1 MPWQTSNPMDGL
13 SDRLGKNLRQLR
25 EARGLTQ
32 GQMAKTAGLPRAT
45 WSHLESGAGNPTL
58 AVLAQVADAL
68 QVTLE
73 ELVAT
78 PRAALV
84 RYPKGTLPVKN
95 RGGAVVHKLLPDPL
109 PGMEIDRI
117 EIAPR
122 AKMVGIPHT
131 PGTREFLTCEC
142 GTIVLV
148 AAGERVELAPG
159 DVVAFRGDQRHSY
172 ENPGGTNAIG
182 FSVVALARGS

>member
-1 MPWQTSNPMDGL
+1 MDGL
-13 SDRLGKNLRQLR
+13 STRLGKNLRQLR

-32 GQMAKTAGLPRAT
+32 QQMAKTAGMPRAT

-58 AVLAQVADAL
+58 GVLAQVADAL

-78 PRAALV
+78 PRASLA
-84 RYPKGTLPVKN
+84 RYPKGTLPEKI
-95 RGGAVVHKLLPDPL
+95 RGGAHVHKLLPDPL

-117 EIAPR
+117 EIAAR
-122 AKMVGIPHT
+122 GKMIGVPHT
-131 PGTREFLTCEC
+131 PGTREFLTCER
-142 GTIVLV
+142 GAIVLV

-159 DVVAFRGDQRHSY
+159 DVVAFRGDQKHSY
-172 ENPGGTNAIG
+172 ENPSTAIAVG
-182 FSVVALARGS
+182 FSVVALARS

>member
-1 MPWQTSNPMDGL
+1 MDGL
-13 SDRLGKNLRQLR
+13 SARLGKNLRQLR

-32 GQMAKTAGLPRAT
+32 QQMAKTAGLPRAT

-58 AVLAQVADAL
+58 LILSRVSAAL
-68 QVTLE
+68 QVSLE
-73 ELVAT
+73 ELIAT

-84 RYPKGTLPVKN
+84 HYPKGTLPEKT
-95 RGGAVVHKLLPDPL
+95 RGAARIHKLLPDPL

-122 AKMVGIPHT
+122 GRMIGVPHT
-131 PGTREFLTCEC
+131 PGTREFLTCER
-142 GTIVLV
+142 GALVLV
-148 AAGERVELAPG
+148 AAGERVELAQG

-172 ENPGGTNAIG
+172 ENPGPTPAVG
-182 FSVVALARGS
+182 FSVVALARS